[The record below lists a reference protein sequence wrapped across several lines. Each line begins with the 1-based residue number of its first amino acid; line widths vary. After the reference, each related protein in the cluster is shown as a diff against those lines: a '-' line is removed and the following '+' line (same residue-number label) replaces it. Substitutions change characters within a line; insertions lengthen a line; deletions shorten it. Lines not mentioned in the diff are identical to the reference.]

1 MESRGPVGAQ
11 PELLWSHVAVLRY
24 KGTAEGQT
32 GSQVVNAE
40 LTLAADVA
48 SVVSMAE
55 GKPEARIWPHEES
68 KGKEY
73 KKKWCTILP
82 MTSLQLKLET
92 EPRREMWLSEGVR
105 CIT

>member
-32 GSQVVNAE
+32 GSQVVSAE
-40 LTLAADVA
+40 LTLAADVV

-68 KGKEY
+68 KGKEH
-73 KKKWCTILP
+73 K
-82 MTSLQLKLET
+82 EN
-92 EPRREMWLSEGVR
+92 GVEF
-105 CIT
+105 CPGHP